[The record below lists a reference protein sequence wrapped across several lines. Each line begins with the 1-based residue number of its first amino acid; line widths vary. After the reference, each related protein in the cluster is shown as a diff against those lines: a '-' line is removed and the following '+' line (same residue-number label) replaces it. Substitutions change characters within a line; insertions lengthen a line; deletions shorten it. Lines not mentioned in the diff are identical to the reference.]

1 MSTVPIVPE
10 DVQGDDKWMS
20 MVIFY
25 RTQTKKRKSNY
36 VKSIVLLKI
45 VCLRKCHGK
54 RISP

>member
-1 MSTVPIVPE
+1 MSTVPKVPE

-25 RTQTKKRKSNY
+25 RAQTKKR
-36 VKSIVLLKI
+36 KI